1 MCICKGWK
9 SWNIKPNDTK
19 NIYFLIKKVLKHWTK
34 WNKKSIFNLF
44 LSIMWYLIIFQFF
57 LHRMRCLAKSH
68 SFSHEISTLYIY
80 WLIDY
85 FLCPSTLT
93 HLPFEVI
100 KCETYYWDKC
110 SLIKTSYAITK
121 SRTTSIALF
130 LTPYPWTLWSLTKP
144 ATIFF
149 NMTCKNKFRVIKKN
163 SCCWWLIVRR
173 YF

>member
-1 MCICKGWK
+1 MRDEK
-9 SWNIKPNDTK
+9 SWNIEPKDTK
-19 NIYFLIKKVLKHWTK
+19 NIYFLIRKVLKHWTK

-44 LSIMWYLIIFQFF
+44 LSIMWYLRIFQFF
-57 LHRMRCLAKSH
+57 LYRMCHLTKSH
-68 SFSHEISTLYIY
+68 GFSHEISTLYIY
-80 WLIDY
+80 IYILIDY
-85 FLCPSTLT
+85 FLCPSTLI

-100 KCETYYWDKC
+100 KCETNVHYK
-110 SLIKTSYAITK
+110 LSYAITK

-130 LTPYPWTLWSLTKP
+130 LTPYPRTLWSLTIP